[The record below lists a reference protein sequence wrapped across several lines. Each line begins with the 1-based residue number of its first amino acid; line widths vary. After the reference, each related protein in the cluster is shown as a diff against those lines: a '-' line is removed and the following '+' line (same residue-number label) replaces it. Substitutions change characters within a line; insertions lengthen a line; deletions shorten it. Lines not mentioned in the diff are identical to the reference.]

1 MELLLRQFELD
12 MMENDHMYECAFDR
26 FAIKSTE
33 IANMVEEGYFK
44 ESSSDENDMYL
55 EAAADFIKAVKA
67 WFAAMIEKVRL
78 LVQEVISKVQA
89 AQEAKRVKNYLSDFT
104 KRMATDKSL
113 DVNKKVKLIDTARYV
128 KEFNGYIDL
137 YIKEIK
143 GLYSKKWE
151 NYDEY
156 SKAYNNSIKKL
167 EEYAQKN
174 HLFGDEI
181 LELEM
186 TVDQCVKYTEKELD
200 NQKSVASAFWKKWKD
215 SLNMTE
221 KIAVEEDDQRK
232 VSNAKSFASK
242 LTSTLSNG
250 LKKIISSNNARKII
264 GALAGVAAGNA
275 ALKASA
281 KNDDPFNRAVVK
293 TVAASAA
300 ANVGV
305 QAGLKALD
313 KKVNKNVDN
322 DQTTATN
329 VDNDNKSDS
338 KN

>member
-1 MELLLRQFELD
+1 MKCLVTANQ
-12 MMENDHMYECAFDR
+12 
-26 FAIKSTE
+26 AI
-33 IANMVEEGYFK
+33 
-44 ESSSDENDMYL
+44 
-55 EAAADFIKAVKA
+55 
-67 WFAAMIEKVRL
+67 
-78 LVQEVISKVQA
+78 
-89 AQEAKRVKNYLSDFT
+89 
-104 KRMATDKSL
+104 
-113 DVNKKVKLIDTARYV
+113 
-128 KEFNGYIDL
+128 
-137 YIKEIK
+137 
-143 GLYSKKWE
+143 
-151 NYDEY
+151 
-156 SKAYNNSIKKL
+156 
-167 EEYAQKN
+167 
-174 HLFGDEI
+174 
-181 LELEM
+181 
-186 TVDQCVKYTEKELD
+186 KYTEKELD
-200 NQKSVASAFWKKWKD
+200 NQKSVVAAYWKAWKEA
-215 SLNMTE
+215 LNITE

-232 VSNAKSFASK
+232 VSKAKSFASK

-250 LKKIISSNNARKII
+250 LKKIINNDNARKII
-264 GALAGVAAGNA
+264 GTLAGVAAGNA